1 MTKEGVQ
8 NPMLQIL
15 MLLET
20 PEDKVEFQEIYE
32 YTYRKLIYEGLGILH
47 SQIDAEEI
55 VHDCFVKIAQDYPKY
70 RGKSKDDMLGIL
82 HVMVRNAGINRIR
95 QRERHKETLIEVD
108 ETLLGADNDPL
119 EEILTEETAGILERA
134 MREMPDEDRDIF
146 TLRYYYDMTYK
157 DIGEKLGMKA
167 KTVDMRLYR
176 AKRKLRELIERD
188 MKNPS

>member
-20 PEDKVEFQEIYE
+20 P
-32 YTYRKLIYEGLGILH
+32 
-47 SQIDAEEI
+47 
-55 VHDCFVKIAQDYPKY
+55 
-70 RGKSKDDMLGIL
+70 
-82 HVMVRNAGINRIR
+82 
-95 QRERHKETLIEVD
+95 
-108 ETLLGADNDPL
+108 
-119 EEILTEETAGILERA
+119 GILERA

-157 DIGEKLGMKA
+157 EIGEKLGMKA

-188 MKNPS
+188 MKSPG